1 MLTTSAEYK
10 AAITATTRSM
20 LVRANISGVDVDPR
34 YITRVQITEDMTRD
48 DQLGIGAAPAAVL
61 ELEMRMP
68 SPAVALAAAEIK
80 IYYDLKTVAGT
91 ETIPLGVYIAAEVSS
106 STGYQTINIKA
117 YDRMAAL
124 GAEPYSTTVTTWPA
138 SAEDIAADI
147 CAQNG
152 LDIADGTAWPA
163 QEVPQSISEA
173 GYTAREVIGF
183 IAGMAGKNAHIDR
196 AGALTLKGFRPAGGG
211 ETREATRALQHIDG
225 FKRRTA
231 DDLVISSITTG
242 TAEAPIIAGSG
253 RGLTFRNPYIT
264 QDSADAI
271 QADMYGLTYA
281 PADLR
286 WRGDPAVEI
295 GDTIQAETR
304 SGDTVNIPVA
314 RRTLTIGG
322 GLKSEIEAPGAEDG
336 FIAMGAAPTD
346 KKISRMYAGLTEALQ
361 AATEKISGAAGGYF
375 RIETDALGFPSGWI
389 ISDTPVITPYTK
401 LWRFNAAG
409 LAWSDN
415 GGAAYSNIAITMDGQ
430 ISANAITT
438 GTLAAERIAVEQ
450 YGGAGETTLEQYIRF
465 EAGRISLGKA
475 DNELELRID
484 NDKISFISGAGTEG
498 ERTVAYFS
506 NNSLEIVDVTRVR
519 FGPFGYLPRAS
530 GNLTFTKVVD

>member
-20 LVRANISGVDVDPR
+20 LVRANISGIDVDPR

-61 ELEMRMP
+61 EPEMRMP

-211 ETREATRALQHIDG
+211 GD
-225 FKRRTA
+225 K
-231 DDLVISSITTG
+231 
-242 TAEAPIIAGSG
+242 
-253 RGLTFRNPYIT
+253 
-264 QDSADAI
+264 
-271 QADMYGLTYA
+271 
-281 PADLR
+281 
-286 WRGDPAVEI
+286 RGDKSA
-295 GDTIQAETR
+295 A
-304 SGDTVNIPVA
+304 A
-314 RRTLTIGG
+314 YRR
-322 GLKSEIEAPGAEDG
+322 
-336 FIAMGAAPTD
+336 
-346 KKISRMYAGLTEALQ
+346 LQ
-361 AATEKISGAAGGYF
+361 APDCRRPSYKQHNNRDRRGANNSRQRPRPNISQPIYHARQRRRNTGRHIRLDIRAGGPTLA
-375 RIETDALGFPSGWI
+375 RGPGGRDRRHHTGRDALRRHGQHTG
-389 ISDTPVITPYTK
+389 
-401 LWRFNAAG
+401 RAAH
-409 LAWSDN
+409 A
-415 GGAAYSNIAITMDGQ
+415 
-430 ISANAITT
+430 
-438 GTLAAERIAVEQ
+438 
-450 YGGAGETTLEQYIRF
+450 
-465 EAGRISLGKA
+465 
-475 DNELELRID
+475 
-484 NDKISFISGAGTEG
+484 
-498 ERTVAYFS
+498 
-506 NNSLEIVDVTRVR
+506 
-519 FGPFGYLPRAS
+519 
-530 GNLTFTKVVD
+530 